1 MQPHTHPT
9 GATSTGVVDFLSRLL
24 DTDFMARYEC
34 VAGRPE
40 VVALHIAADSVIAL
54 AYYSIPVA
62 LLVFVRRRQDLRF
75 SSVFVM
81 FAAFILACG
90 TTHVLDVLA
99 FWWPAYR
106 LDGVIKAV
114 TALLSIGTA
123 GMLWMLIPRA
133 MALPSPASLAAANAK
148 LRDEVK
154 EKEHAREELR
164 RAGLE
169 LEDRVQQRTSDLE
182 KLNAKLTDEIRERT
196 RIEETLRESEE
207 RFRLSIQTS
216 PITVFNQDSQLRY
229 TWINNPQS
237 HMRCSDVIGKRD
249 EDLFTPEAAEELTRL
264 KRSVLET
271 GSPVRAEISISAS
284 PDRPGVD
291 TRFFEFRAEPLRD
304 GEGRITG
311 ITGVKVDITQ
321 RKLEDQHRVFLMAE
335 LDHRVKNNLAM
346 VLALAE
352 ESIGSVSTL
361 EEFRE
366 AFGGRV
372 RALAKTHTAL
382 AASKWEGVRM
392 DELVNLTLG
401 AYLMAR
407 PPRMQVSGEG
417 VLLSAKGAT
426 AICMLLNELAT
437 NAAKHGSLS
446 HVDGANVGEPHGG
459 GEVTVRWARVAKAG
473 EECEWLRLEW
483 IESGGPAVR
492 PPKRRG
498 LGMEVVEGSAAYELG
513 GSATLNFQP
522 TGLRCVVEF
531 PLNPQNTRR
540 NRFENAAAR
549 SPGEVR

>member
-1 MQPHTHPT
+1 MQPHTHSP
-9 GATSTGVVDFLSRLL
+9 GASSTGIVDFLSRLL
-24 DTDFMARYEC
+24 DTDFVPRYEC

-54 AYYSIPVA
+54 AYYSIPLA
-62 LLVFVRRRQDLRF
+62 LIVFVRRRRDLRF

-106 LDGVIKAV
+106 LDGVIKAI
-114 TALLSIGTA
+114 TAALSIGTA
-123 GMLWMLIPRA
+123 GMLWMLIPKA
-133 MALPSPASLAAANAK
+133 LALPSPASLAAANAK
-148 LRDEVK
+148 LRDEIT
-154 EKEHAREELR
+154 EKERARDDLR

-169 LEDRVQQRTSDLE
+169 LEDRVHQRTSELE
-182 KLNAKLTDEIRERT
+182 TLNAKLTAEIAERM
-196 RIEETLRESEE
+196 RIEETLRASEE

-229 TWINNPQS
+229 TWISNPQS
-237 HMRCSDVIGKRD
+237 HMRSSEVIGKRD
-249 EDLFTPEAAEELTRL
+249 EDLFTPEAAAELTRF
-264 KRSVLET
+264 KRSVLES
-271 GSPVRAEISISAS
+271 GRGVKAEIAIEAS
-284 PDRPGVD
+284 PERPGGE

-311 ITGVKVDITQ
+311 ITGVKVDMTD
-321 RKLEDQHRVFLMAE
+321 RKLADQHRGFLMAE

-407 PPRMQVSGEG
+407 PPRMRVAGEG

-426 AICMLLNELAT
+426 AVCMLLNELAT

-446 HVDGANVGEPHGG
+446 RTGVAGGEPHHAE
-459 GEVTVRWARVAKAG
+459 EVSVRWMRTTKAG

-483 IESGGPAVR
+483 VESGGPEVR

-513 GSATLNFQP
+513 GMATLDFRP
-522 TGLRCVVEF
+522 GGLRCIVEF
-531 PLNPQNTRR
+531 PLNAQNTRR
-540 NRFENAAAR
+540 NRFEHAAAR
-549 SPGEVR
+549 PPGEVR